1 MIYFEMNSI
10 NGESHGSYFFF
21 KSPNPFLF
29 VLLYLFTTTA
39 ASWQLRLC
47 FCLTSCVASM
57 WFGSLVDRDHARE
70 TSMHALNP
78 SLRYK
83 WGNYQDYLFERNLS
97 LAYEKIVYWKKNLFL
112 LPSGQ
117 EGKSFIDE
125 ISRLMNEWIHES
137 PLKDIAFK
145 AIMVMPG
152 LLLQK
157 PSRKSKSKDHLT
169 SLENRMKPWHA
180 GEIMEL
186 LKETDTIQK
195 DLRVSNTLSTITKI
209 SKIFL
214 DNTKLKTVWIK
225 ITTFFK

>member
-1 MIYFEMNSI
+1 MLSEEQN
-10 NGESHGSYFFF
+10 HGCSNTIW
-21 KSPNPFLF
+21 KKGRRGKWSNIWW
-29 VLLYLFTTTA
+29 FTYWDST
-39 ASWQLRLC
+39 Q
-47 FCLTSCVASM
+47 
-57 WFGSLVDRDHARE
+57 
-70 TSMHALNP
+70 

-117 EGKSFIDE
+117 AGKSFIDE
-125 ISRLMNEWIHES
+125 MSRLMNEWIRES

-225 ITTFFK
+225 ITTFFKWRVSIILWSFSS